1 MKTTLWLAE
10 AQSSQR
16 DMLLSLQALK
26 PAYDLQIIASHR
38 HDRPEILDCA
48 DLAYTEP
55 PLDSTENNRQ
65 ATRTKFVADNA
76 IACHTKVLLTGRNG
90 AYYEPHRQH
99 LAQNGVRLLTG
110 ACDEHT
116 LAMID
121 DKFAFTSECKKQ
133 GIAVADGVLIDN
145 FDTLCRAIDDYK
157 NVQVC
162 IKPTVGIF
170 AEGFWILDNNALY
183 HSTSDD
189 NTPAIDPFYH
199 LYHTEPKRIA
209 TQSFLNA
216 YQNSPLAHKTPM
228 ILMPYLAGVEHSID
242 VVCDQ
247 GEILGAVT
255 RHKVGSVQH
264 IGYDESVMAVVEPLI
279 AHFKCDGIVSVQTKA
294 DDKGVH
300 KVLEINPRP
309 SGGIGYTVHSGLDLT
324 QLAFLYFAG
333 LMDKPNLKD
342 SIAKITPCKVRPFMT
357 SVKI

>member
-26 PAYDLQIIASHR
+26 PAYDLHIIASHR
-38 HDRPEILDCA
+38 HDRPEILACA

-55 PLDSTENNRQ
+55 PLDNGENDRQ
-65 ATRTKFVADNA
+65 TTRTKFVVDNA
-76 IACHTKVLLTGRNG
+76 IAHNAKVLLTGRNG
-90 AYYEPHRQH
+90 VYYEPHRET

-110 ACDEHT
+110 ACDEPT

-121 DKFAFTSECKKQ
+121 DKFAFTTECKKQ
-133 GIAVADGVLIDN
+133 GIAVADGVLINN
-145 FDTLCRAIDDYK
+145 FDELCRAIADYK
-157 NVQVC
+157 NVQLC

-170 AEGFWILDNNALY
+170 AEGFWILDNNAPTDD
-183 HSTSDD
+183 TS
-189 NTPAIDPFYH
+189 AIDPFYH

-216 YQNSPLAHKTPM
+216 YQNSPLAHTTPM

-242 VVCDQ
+242 VVCDG
-247 GEILGAVT
+247 GEILGAIT

-264 IGYDESVMAVVEPLI
+264 IGYDKAVMAVVEPLI
-279 AHFKCDGIVSVQTKA
+279 AHFNCDGIVSVQTKA

-300 KVLEINPRP
+300 RVLEINPRP

-333 LMDKPNLKD
+333 LIDKPKLQD
-342 SIAKITPCKVRPFMT
+342 SIAKIAPCKVRPFMT